1 MRLSKIKS
9 YLDTEVRKNIKYKY
23 SDNADL
29 KNCIQFDR
37 ECELL
42 TSAISK
48 VKYVDKVIDTRTNT
62 ILSIITIIEKLYHND
77 DSLKKLISSIEKD
90 ILKITE
96 L

>member
-1 MRLSKIKS
+1 MRLNKIKS

-23 SDNADL
+23 SNSDL
-29 KNCIQFDR
+29 KNCIPYNK

-48 VKYVDKVIDTRTNT
+48 VKYMDKVIVNITNS
-62 ILSIITIIEKLYHND
+62 ILDAISIVEKLYPNKE
-77 DSLKKLISSIEKD
+77 LKTYINKISEHVF
-90 ILKITE
+90 KIRE